1 MAEMGHDLPFAGN
14 DDRSHWQRENTLTP
28 LWSAPSLMTIRHRCE
43 FALNALVTE
52 LICRPPSPRVGSG
65 RKGPTFS

>member
-1 MAEMGHDLPFAGN
+1 MMIDLTG
-14 DDRSHWQRENTLTP
+14 SEKKLLTP
-28 LWSAPSLMTIRHRCE
+28 LWSAPSLMTTRHRRE

-52 LICRPPSPRVGSG
+52 LICRPPSFRAVAG